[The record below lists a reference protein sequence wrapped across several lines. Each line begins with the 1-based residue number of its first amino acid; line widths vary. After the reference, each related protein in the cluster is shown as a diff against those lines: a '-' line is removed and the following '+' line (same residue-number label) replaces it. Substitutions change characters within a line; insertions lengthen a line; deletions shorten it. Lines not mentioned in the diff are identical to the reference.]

1 MRASVVFMED
11 VSVGKGLGGGGSRGC
26 EEVRRKGGDGDDTV
40 NKSEI

>member
-11 VSVGKGLGGGGSRGC
+11 VSVGKGLGGGSRGC
-26 EEVRRKGGDGDDTV
+26 EEVRRKGGDGDGTV